1 MKDLKSLSEE
11 FKTLLIDFKAY
22 LLLEKRASKNTIDA
36 YMRDLTSFL
45 SYLTNVKRVE
55 TINDVTVEDVNSYF
69 KFAQNLSVKSR
80 ARMASSIRA
89 FIKFITMSGMKTSLD
104 IDDVQLPK
112 LPRKLPD
119 VLSREEVEILIN
131 SIQGEDFLS
140 VRDRAILELLYATG
154 MRVTELCNL
163 KIENVDFN
171 EQLIRVV
178 GKGNKERIVPVGLSA
193 LKSLDRWMNERSRA
207 LLSRKKISPFV
218 FLSRTLRPLTRDS
231 VFRILKKRAGQ
242 TGISKVYPHILRHS
256 CATHMIENGADL
268 RAVQMLLGHSSLTT
282 TEIYTHVSC
291 DLIRRVFE
299 TYHPWGKA

>member
-1 MKDLKSLSEE
+1 M
-11 FKTLLIDFKAY
+11 LLIDFKAY

-55 TINDVTVEDVNSYF
+55 TIEDVTVEDVNSYF

-104 IDDVQLPK
+104 IDDMQLPK
-112 LPRKLPD
+112 LPSKLPE

-154 MRVTELCNL
+154 MRVTELCRL

-193 LKSLDRWMNERSRA
+193 LRSLDRWMIIRSGA
-207 LLSRKKISPFV
+207 LLSRKEISPFV

-231 VFRILKKRAGQ
+231 VFRILKKRAEQ
-242 TGISKVYPHILRHS
+242 AGIRKVYPHILRHS

-282 TEIYTHVSC
+282 TEIYTHVSR

-299 TYHPWGKA
+299 AYHPWGKA